1 VVYCGDVTT
10 EIDSAQFRAVLGHVP
25 TSVVVVTGVDK
36 SGKPFG
42 ITIGSFVSVSL
53 EPALVGFLPGT
64 KSRSWASI
72 AESGNFCVN
81 VLGAQHEEFCWRFA
95 KEGDDKFDGVDWSP
109 SALGNPVLPGVI
121 AAIDC
126 SVDSQTEV
134 GDHYFVVGRVHSLH
148 HEANVAN
155 AMVFFRGKVVSAEHP
170 G

>member
-1 VVYCGDVTT
+1 MST
-10 EIDSAQFRAVLGHVP
+10 EFDPSQFRAVLGHVP

-36 SGKPFG
+36 TGKPFG

-64 KSRSWASI
+64 KSHSWASI

-95 KEGDDKFDGVDWSP
+95 KEGDDKFEGVEWTP
-109 SALGNPVLPGVI
+109 SALGSPVLPGAI
-121 AAIDC
+121 ATIDC
-126 SVDSQTEV
+126 SIDSQTIV
-134 GDHYFVVGRVHSLH
+134 GDHFFVVGAVHSLR
-148 HEANVAN
+148 HEDEVAN
-155 AMVFFRGKVVSAEHP
+155 AMVFFRGKVSKVAHA